1 LMHFFLL
8 NTFSKQSSL
17 TIICI
22 ILLLL
27 TVSQTRR
34 DNNSSGSGSLFKSR
48 NLTGPGSANSQSGSQ
63 SIQSSPSPKKKLSIS
78 IDEEDDGSVE
88 FGPDDDGD
96 LDFTGATDTVT
107 ASPNS
112 KLTEVERKLAQMEKD
127 DVGLKSLR
135 LQDDKASKAAA
146 KDTDVGANS
155 EVEGDYSEGD
165 FESDSENNS
174 VVEANEVSMASE
186 DIEVMELS
194 VGGAGSDSDSSF
206 NAFNTDSSKLLQ
218 EKDKDKGKGSSL
230 WSNSSPPNK
239 DTSTN
244 REPIEPKSNG
254 TQKTKNQDENEVS
267 QSSTELEISVTELEL
282 TGSKGIDGNSG
293 YDFTA
298 AAVPPSKS
306 NWGLRDRTSGR

>member
-1 LMHFFLL
+1 M
-8 NTFSKQSSL
+8 
-17 TIICI
+17 
-22 ILLLL
+22 
-27 TVSQTRR
+27 
-34 DNNSSGSGSLFKSR
+34 
-48 NLTGPGSANSQSGSQ
+48 GPGSASQHGSQ
-63 SIQSSPSPKKKLSIS
+63 SIQSSSSPTRKLSIS

-88 FGPDDDGD
+88 FGPGDDGD
-96 LDFTGATDTVT
+96 LDFTGATDNVT

-135 LQDDKASKAAA
+135 LQDDQASKAAA
-146 KDTDVGANS
+146 KDADVGANS

-174 VVEANEVSMASE
+174 AVEANEVSMASE

-206 NAFNTDSSKLLQ
+206 NAFNTDSSKRLQ
-218 EKDKDKGKGSSL
+218 EKDKDQGKGSSL

-239 DTSTN
+239 DTTSTT
-244 REPIEPKSNG
+244 REPIKPKSNG
-254 TQKTKNQDENEVS
+254 TQKSKNQDENDVS

-282 TGSKGIDGNSG
+282 TGSKGIDGNSS

-306 NWGLRDRTSGR
+306 NWGPRDRTSGR

>member
-1 LMHFFLL
+1 M
-8 NTFSKQSSL
+8 
-17 TIICI
+17 
-22 ILLLL
+22 
-27 TVSQTRR
+27 
-34 DNNSSGSGSLFKSR
+34 
-48 NLTGPGSANSQSGSQ
+48 
-63 SIQSSPSPKKKLSIS
+63 KKLSIS

-96 LDFTGATDTVT
+96 LDFNGVTDTVT

-135 LQDDKASKAAA
+135 LQDDNASKAAA
-146 KDTDVGANS
+146 KDTDVGANNS

-174 VVEANEVSMASE
+174 VVEVNEVSVASE

-206 NAFNTDSSKLLQ
+206 NAFNTDSSKRVQ
-218 EKDKDKGKGSSL
+218 EKDQDKGKGSSL
-230 WSNSSPPNK
+230 WNSSPPHK
-239 DTSTN
+239 DATSTT
-244 REPIEPKSNG
+244 REAIKPKSNG
-254 TQKTKNQDENEVS
+254 TQKSKNQDENEVS
-267 QSSTELEISVTELEL
+267 QSSAELEISVTELEL

-306 NWGLRDRTSGR
+306 NWGPRDRTSGR

>member
-1 LMHFFLL
+1 
-8 NTFSKQSSL
+8 
-17 TIICI
+17 
-22 ILLLL
+22 
-27 TVSQTRR
+27 
-34 DNNSSGSGSLFKSR
+34 
-48 NLTGPGSANSQSGSQ
+48 
-63 SIQSSPSPKKKLSIS
+63 
-78 IDEEDDGSVE
+78 
-88 FGPDDDGD
+88 
-96 LDFTGATDTVT
+96 
-107 ASPNS
+107 
-112 KLTEVERKLAQMEKD
+112 MEKD

-174 VVEANEVSMASE
+174 VIEANEVSMASE

-206 NAFNTDSSKLLQ
+206 NAFNTDSSKRLQ
-218 EKDKDKGKGSSL
+218 EKDKGKGSSL
-230 WSNSSPPNK
+230 RSNSSPPIK
-239 DTSTN
+239 DTTSTT
-244 REPIEPKSNG
+244 REPINPKSNG
-254 TQKTKNQDENEVS
+254 TQKSKNQDENEVS

-306 NWGLRDRTSGR
+306 NWGPRDRTSGR